1 MEVRY
6 GDRDLEKLCTN
17 ERWLRRKRQDIASR
31 LPLRIKALEEA
42 RSFEDLAVLDP
53 LGDWHSLTGDR
64 AGTWAGKL
72 SRNWRLIV
80 RPHGAED
87 ALAAVEV
94 IVLEITD
101 YH

>member
-17 ERWLRRKRQDIASR
+17 ERWLRRKRQDIATR

-42 RSFEDLAVLDP
+42 RSFEDLSTLDP
-53 LGDWHSLTGDR
+53 LGAWHSLTGDR

-72 SRNWRLIV
+72 SRNWRVIV
-80 RPHGAED
+80 RPGGADES
-87 ALAAVEV
+87 LAAVEV
-94 IVLEITD
+94 VVLEIAD

>member
-6 GDRDLEKLCTN
+6 EDRDLEKLCTN
-17 ERWLRRKRQDIASR
+17 ERWLRRKRQDIAAR

-42 RSFEDLAVLDP
+42 RSLEDLSSLDP
-53 LGDWHSLTGDR
+53 LGGWHALTGDR

-72 SRNWRLIV
+72 SRNWRLVV
-80 RPHGAED
+80 RFGSDDDPD
-87 ALAAVEV
+87 VVEV
-94 IVLEITD
+94 FVLEIAD